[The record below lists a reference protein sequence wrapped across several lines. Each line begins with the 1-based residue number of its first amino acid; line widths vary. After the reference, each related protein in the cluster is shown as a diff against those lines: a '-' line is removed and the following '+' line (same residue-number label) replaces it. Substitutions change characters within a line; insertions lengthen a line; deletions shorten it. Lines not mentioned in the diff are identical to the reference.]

1 MRLSELSERSGVST
15 ATIKYYLREGLLAP
29 GRRISATT
37 ADYGEAHL
45 RRLRLV
51 RTLLQVGGLS
61 VAAAGEVLRHVDD
74 DSLGRSIRLGAAHW
88 ALPHPPAPDAEDG
101 DEAQETARREVDRLL
116 EELGWERARELAPLS
131 PDHTALV
138 EAVASLIRLGY
149 PWNAEMMTPYARM
162 MHQVAVHDL
171 DFVET
176 YPSEAEQVEAAVAA
190 TILFE
195 PILRAM
201 HRIAQQEET
210 VRRYGTA

>member
-15 ATIKYYLREGLLAP
+15 ATIKYYLREGLLPP

-37 ADYGEAHL
+37 ADYDESHL

-51 RTLLQVGGLS
+51 RTLLQVGGVS
-61 VAAAGEVLRHVDD
+61 VATAGEVLRHVDD
-74 DSLGRSIRLGAAHW
+74 DSLGRTMRLGAALW
-88 ALPHPPAPDAEDG
+88 ALPHPPAPDAAQ
-101 DEAQETARREVDRLL
+101 DEALATARREVDRLL
-116 EELGWERARELAPLS
+116 EEVGWESARELAPLN
-131 PDHTALV
+131 PDHTSLV

-149 PWNAEMMTPYARM
+149 PWDADMMAPYARM

-176 YPSEAEQVEAAVAA
+176 YPSEAERVEAAVAA
-190 TILFE
+190 TILLE
-195 PILRAM
+195 PIVRAM

-210 VRRYGTA
+210 VRRYGIT

>member
-37 ADYGEAHL
+37 ADYDEAHL

-51 RTLLQVGGLS
+51 RTLLQVGGVS
-61 VAAAGEVLRHVDD
+61 VATAGEVLRHVDD
-74 DSLGRSIRLGAAHW
+74 DSLGRTMRLGAALW
-88 ALPHPPAPDAEDG
+88 ALPHPPAPDAAQ
-101 DEAQETARREVDRLL
+101 DEALATARREVDRLL
-116 EELGWERARELAPLS
+116 EEVGWESARELAPLN
-131 PDHTALV
+131 PDHTSLV

-149 PWNAEMMTPYARM
+149 PWDADTMAPYARM

-176 YPSEAEQVEAAVAA
+176 YPSEAERVEAAVAA
-190 TILFE
+190 TILLE
-195 PILRAM
+195 PIVRAM

-210 VRRYGTA
+210 VRRYGIT

>member
-1 MRLSELSERSGVST
+1 MRLSELSERSGLST
-15 ATIKYYLREGLLAP
+15 ATIKYYLREGLLTP

-37 ADYGEAHL
+37 ADYEEAHL

-61 VAAAGEVLRHVDD
+61 VAAAREVLKHVDD
-74 DSLGRSIRLGAAHW
+74 DSLGRTMRLGAALW
-88 ALPHPPAPDAEDG
+88 ALPHPPAPDAAQ
-101 DEAQETARREVDRLL
+101 DEALATARREVDRLL
-116 EELGWERARELAPLS
+116 EEVGWESARELAPLN
-131 PDHTALV
+131 PDHTSLV

-149 PWNAEMMTPYARM
+149 PWDADMMAPYARM

-176 YPSEAEQVEAAVAA
+176 YPSEAERVEAAVAA
-190 TILFE
+190 TILIE
-195 PILRAM
+195 PIVRAM

-210 VRRYGTA
+210 VRRYGIN